1 MASTPPSSSPQPEP
15 SASIRAEPSRSLAP
29 PLASVQDERDW
40 YRLIALTIGLAL
52 LLLAAGIAN
61 AQGPGE
67 PVPER
72 PASTAVRSAVPA
84 GSSSAGGAP
93 TAPAPNTSAR
103 AAQVATRL
111 LDTSGAGRLLLH
123 DKSGNTALAPWVDSD
138 VQVSI
143 SGVIAHVTLRQ
154 GFINVAEDWVAG
166 EYTFPLPA
174 DGAIREMRL
183 VLANR
188 EIVGQI
194 EEREEARRT
203 YEAAKAAGQQVGLL
217 EQQHADIFGLNVAN
231 IPPGERIDVVLKYV
245 QPLHLEA
252 GAFEF
257 RFPMTIT
264 PRYAPAKVSAVDRRP
279 TPASVLRTAILDD
292 AEDYRALAS
301 LEVTLD
307 LGIAADSMISPSHG
321 FELRSDAYGHQL
333 TLRDGK
339 VAMNR
344 DFVLRFS
351 PSAQDQPRFGV
362 YSEARDGYHYALAM
376 IVPPNTLPVQR
387 RPREM
392 IVVVDTSGSMQ
403 GESMRQARRAA
414 QLALDAL
421 TPTDRLNVIAFS
433 DEPTALFP
441 FAVPADRHQ
450 IRKAR
455 EFLRGLDAN
464 GGTEMHKALTRA
476 LDVRPPADH
485 LRQVVFVT
493 DGAVSSDGSLES
505 LVRRLRGEA
514 RLYPVGIGS
523 APATH
528 LMQRLAEVGRGTYTQ
543 IVTLTEVAERMSALF
558 ARLEHPVLT
567 DITIAWPA
575 GAEVWPQ
582 EVPDLY
588 AGEPLLVSARLPS
601 AAGTVELAGRYGGSG
616 ATWQAQIP
624 LAGAIGADG
633 VGVLWAQRKVATLL
647 ADGTRSGFGGD
658 DVRAMVVE
666 TGLRHGLLTP
676 HTSFVAVERERDRPL
691 FASLEDAVVPALA
704 PAGGR
709 RVGYLAT
716 ATPAPWLSSM
726 ALFLMLFGGLLLT
739 LSRASAERRCP
750 V

>member
-1 MASTPPSSSPQPEP
+1 MSS
-15 SASIRAEPSRSLAP
+15 A
-29 PLASVQDERDW
+29 QDERDW
-40 YRLIALTIGLAL
+40 YRLIALTIGLAV

-61 AQGPGE
+61 AAPQGE
-67 PVPER
+67 PLPER
-72 PASTAVRSAVPA
+72 PAASRPASTSA
-84 GSSSAGGAP
+84 GSSSGAP
-93 TAPAPNTSAR
+93 TAPAPGTSAR

-123 DKSGNTALAPWVDSD
+123 DEAGNSALAPWVDSD
-138 VQVSI
+138 VDVRI
-143 SGVIAHVTLRQ
+143 SGVVAHVTLRQ
-154 GFINVAEDWVAG
+154 GFINVAEGWVAG

-174 DGAIREMRL
+174 DGAIRDMRL
-183 VLANR
+183 VLADR

-194 EEREEARRT
+194 EERAQARAT
-203 YEAAKAAGQQVGLL
+203 YEAAKAAGQQAGLL
-217 EQQHADIFGLNVAN
+217 EQQRSDIFGLNVAN
-231 IPPGERIDVVLKYV
+231 IPPGERIDVVLEYV
-245 QPLHLEA
+245 QPLHLET

-264 PRYAPAKVSAVDRRP
+264 PRYSPTEISAADRRP
-279 TPASVLRTAILDD
+279 TPAAVLRTAILDD

-307 LGIAADSMISPSHG
+307 AGIAADSMVSPSHA
-321 FELRSDAYGHQL
+321 FDVRSDAAGHQL

-351 PSAQDQPRFGV
+351 PAAQDQPRFGI
-362 YSEARDGYHYALAM
+362 YTEARDGYHYALAM
-376 IVPPNTLPVQR
+376 VVPPNTLPTQR

-421 TPTDRLNVIAFS
+421 MPTDRLNVIAFS

-441 FAVPADRHQ
+441 FPVPADHHQ

-455 EFLRGLDAN
+455 EFLRRLDAN

-476 LDVRPPADH
+476 LDVRPPTDH

-514 RLYPVGIGS
+514 RLYPVGIGA

-543 IVTLTEVAERMSALF
+543 IATLTEVAERMSGLF

-567 DITIAWPA
+567 DITIAWPP

-601 AAGTVELAGRYGGSG
+601 AQGVVALEGRYGGSG
-616 ATWQAQIP
+616 STWQAEIP
-624 LAGAIGADG
+624 LASAIEADG

-647 ADGTRSGFGGD
+647 ADGTRSGRSQD

-676 HTSFVAVERERDRPL
+676 HTSFVAVERARERPL
-691 FASLEDAVVPALA
+691 FASLEDTVVPTLA

-709 RVGYLAT
+709 QVGYLAT
-716 ATPAPWLSSM
+716 ATPAPWLGSV
-726 ALFLMLFGGLLLT
+726 ALFMLLFGALLLT
-739 LSRASAERRCP
+739 LSRASSTRACP
-750 V
+750 A